1 MIVRFPNWF
10 PQFGK
15 RLSVLLVASS
25 TGFKLL
31 RAFPSR
37 SHSQRCKIPDIHFP
51 PSIFAPRCQNQ
62 NIFTFLVFDC
72 ICNWMDPF
80 QSLSIS
86 GGRQEHVDL
95 SQERGKIPCERNTAI
110 FVIAL
115 GLWILSHQNFIAEG
129 GEELQSCLE
138 AKLHFYG
145 APVVV
150 SPSHQTFA
158 INAIYWLCFTTGF
171 IWFLFFL
178 SPFLSLLFVP
188 KMSFVYQANGLYFG
202 VRIFQI
208 KEDLSRIHQANPSH
222 LWTPRKDISL
232 QISWRSKTLEKW
244 QWIHWTQELGKKS
257 WNWKKNW
264 EGNFQHWMQSSRIR
278 CQSLGFQDF
287 RPLPISFTFFH
298 RGKNWPN

>member
-95 SQERGKIPCERNTAI
+95 SQEGGREVTLLWCTSCG
-110 FVIAL
+110 IAFASNL
-115 GLWILSHQNFIAEG
+115 CHKCYLLTLFHHR
-129 GEELQSCLE
+129 
-138 AKLHFYG
+138 LHLV
-145 APVVV
+145 P
-150 SPSHQTFA
+150 
-158 INAIYWLCFTTGF
+158 
-171 IWFLFFL
+171 FF
-178 SPFLSLLFVP
+178 SI
-188 KMSFVYQANGLYFG
+188 SFFKSIV
-202 VRIFQI
+202 
-208 KEDLSRIHQANPSH
+208 
-222 LWTPRKDISL
+222 
-232 QISWRSKTLEKW
+232 RSKNVLCV
-244 QWIHWTQELGKKS
+244 
-257 WNWKKNW
+257 
-264 EGNFQHWMQSSRIR
+264 SS
-278 CQSLGFQDF
+278 
-287 RPLPISFTFFH
+287 
-298 RGKNWPN
+298 